1 MLWCCRIGYLKFWWR
16 QAEMVWREIVRYFRA
31 CKHARLIEYGAANA
45 GKVKSILVAEDVA
58 ARDAGGEPLR
68 PQEV

>member
-1 MLWCCRIGYLKFWWR
+1 
-16 QAEMVWREIVRYFRA
+16 MVWREIVHYFRA
-31 CKHARLIEYGAANA
+31 CKLARLIEYGAANA